1 MFFPAHEENQ
11 SLHLPL
17 KDAAVPIDIILLLYT
32 GRQARF
38 CPLGV
43 YQLPDRRKAIERHL
57 PVRLRIVMRR
67 PRHDSPNTF
76 YFTPTKNNPA

>member
-17 KDAAVPIDIILLLYT
+17 KDAAVPVDIILLLYT

-43 YQLPDRRKAIERHL
+43 YQLPDR
-57 PVRLRIVMRR
+57 
-67 PRHDSPNTF
+67 
-76 YFTPTKNNPA
+76 